1 MQLTDEQDTILSQ
14 ETGSMKVSAGA
25 GSGKTTTMA
34 HFVNLQIQKYNV
46 KPQSISFITFTR
58 FAAQEIKNKVKKVI
72 GRNVPILTGTFHSTM
87 SKLLHMANIM
97 IPDATY
103 LYDGRMEENVKFFMT
118 CLEAEDKRLLSV
130 LQTFKILV
138 VDEFQDLDLTQF
150 KFVQYFKKYQ
160 PTLRIIAIGDLAQNI
175 YRFRGTSNEFLRT
188 LLEKEIIPD
197 LKSFNLTTNFRSSKA
212 ILRFINF
219 LFAPEIKDK
228 YILPMRAPENAME
241 GTKPKYFEYAINP
254 GKGFGEYEELVANT
268 LLPII
273 KRARKELKSF
283 VLIFPIIKCT
293 SFQLVTSLLRHF
305 SKKEGFAFDL
315 HQIAK
320 EDETSKTV
328 EIRYDPRAAGA
339 PVQFSTFHAAKG
351 LEWDIVAIVDASDS
365 IFKLH
370 DGEDDSEGHY
380 AEKTNLVYVGMT
392 RPIEELYIFAN
403 ANMGGRNRLLARYG
417 DSINEV
423 LDITKWGEEE
433 REIDKP
439 TKKPIG
445 VRDLLRKLS
454 QHPDLLKRI
463 IACSEKIKN
472 DGNMGIRM
480 KMEDVYDE
488 MKMRN
493 KEMAFGTYIDWK
505 LKSLVCKGDVKSFQ
519 DILIELVTSLKEIH
533 WSLNR
538 HDASDIFETLM
549 AKLDVIFMNS
559 SNKSKVELKRY
570 ICAYR
575 YIGLVTGRRY
585 MMVDSFKQL
594 YWSVEKD
601 IFRALAK
608 EKKTVEDEY
617 IISQTQD
624 FYTRGSVTEIQAIG
638 SPTNSYQGLP
648 ENFKDFI
655 VANQAGICTVIKDCL
670 GSVSASMDNCLG
682 DIALETESLI
692 MGEADIYTAESDGVI
707 LEVKCGPAIQAI
719 DLREA
724 GSCKNLLQILAYV
737 AMGRHGTILLPSRW
751 ALLVNPQN
759 GAWERYDL
767 SSWSHEDS
775 ALFMQCLEELRMR
788 G

>member
-1 MQLTDEQDTILSQ
+1 MQLTEEQDMILSQ
-14 ETGSMKVSAGA
+14 ETGSMKVNAGA

-34 HFVNLQIQKYNV
+34 HFVNLQIQKYDIQ
-46 KPQSISFITFTR
+46 PQSISFITFTR
-58 FAAQEIKNKVKKVI
+58 FAAQEIRIKVKKVI

-87 SKLLHMANIM
+87 FKLLRMATI
-97 IPDATY
+97 ITPDATY
-103 LYDGRMEENVKFFMT
+103 LYDGRMEENVKFFMS
-118 CLEAEDKRLLSV
+118 CLENEDKRLVSV

-150 KFVQYFKKYQ
+150 KFVQYFKKFQ
-160 PTLRIIAIGDLAQNI
+160 PNLRIVAIGDLAQNI

-188 LLEKEIIPD
+188 LLEKEIVPD
-197 LKSFNLTTNFRSSKA
+197 LKTFSLTTNFRSSKA
-212 ILRFINF
+212 ILKFINF

-228 YILPMRAPENAME
+228 YILPMRAPENGNE
-241 GTKPKYFEYAINP
+241 GIKPKYFEYAINP

-283 VLIFPIIKCT
+283 VLIFPKIKCT

-328 EIRYDPRAAGA
+328 EIRYNPRAPGA
-339 PVQFSTFHAAKG
+339 PIQFSTFHSSKG
-351 LEWDIVAIVDASDS
+351 LEWDIVAVVDASDS
-365 IFKLH
+365 IFELRE
-370 DGEDDSEGHY
+370 GEDDSEGHY

-403 ANMGGRNRLLARYG
+403 ANMGGRNRLLARHG

-423 LDITKWGEEE
+423 LDVTKWGEEE

-439 TKKPIG
+439 SKKPIG
-445 VRDLLRKLS
+445 VKDLLRKLP

-463 IACSEKIKN
+463 IACSEKIKY
-472 DGNMGIRM
+472 DGNMGICM

-505 LKSLVCKGDVKSFQ
+505 LKNLICKGQVKSFQ

-533 WSLNR
+533 WSINK
-538 HDASDIFETLM
+538 HDASDIFQTLM

-559 SNKSKVELKRY
+559 SNKSRVELERY
-570 ICAYR
+570 ISAYR
-575 YIGLVTGRRY
+575 YIGLVTGRRF
-585 MMVDSFKQL
+585 MMVDSFKDL
-594 YWSVEKD
+594 YRSVEKD
-601 IFRALAK
+601 IFRAVAK

-617 IISQTQD
+617 IISQVQD
-624 FYTRGSVTEIQAIG
+624 FYTRGSVTEIQSIG

-648 ENFKDFI
+648 EDFEEFI
-655 VANQAGICTVIKDCL
+655 VANQAGICSVIKDCL
-670 GSVSASMDNCLG
+670 RSVSASMDNCTG
-682 DIALETESLI
+682 DIALETETFI

-707 LEVKCGPAIQAI
+707 LEVKCGPAIEAI
-719 DLREA
+719 HLREA
-724 GSCKNLLQILAYV
+724 GSCKNLLQVLAYV
-737 AMGRHGTILLPSRW
+737 AMGRHGTISLPARW
-751 ALLVNPQN
+751 AFLVNPLT

-767 SSWSHEDS
+767 TSWSQEDS
-775 ALFMQCLEELRMR
+775 SEFVRCLEELRMR